1 MTDTTILLMA
11 CLAVIGLMAR
21 LIYAASRGRSSTLT
35 EVCEIRR
42 DLDRLLAGSRSIEDT
57 LERHRRVL
65 YDAHKKI
72 HEAVTKGLEK
82 PTR

>member
-1 MTDTTILLMA
+1 MTDIPLLV

-21 LIYAASRGRSSTLT
+21 LIYRAGRGRSSTLT

-42 DLDRLLAGSRSIEDT
+42 DLDKILAGSRRIEAA
-57 LERHRRVL
+57 LERDRHVL

-72 HEAVTKGLEK
+72 HQAVTKGLEK
-82 PTR
+82 PAR